1 MKPVTGLKKWA
12 LALAAPLLLN
22 GCFIMPGKFG
32 STLDLRKDGSFTFSY
47 KGEVM
52 FQSPDEMMKG
62 KADVWS
68 DDKAEC
74 YKDGDASAAGA
85 AAAAAADAASGFAD
99 AAAGVATDD
108 ATNAMA
114 SEDDATSAVDEA
126 VDNTRP
132 CSKKEIAEQRADW
145 EAQQKTKAA
154 EKAKESAAFA
164 SMFGYAPGDEKAM
177 AAFAT
182 KLSKYRGWK
191 SVVNQGNG
199 KFLVD
204 YQISGRLDHDF
215 IFPVLPEGDVVFPFV
230 QIRGREAGKVFVNTP
245 ALLGGGLM
253 AMAAKAKAFGAPD
266 SNDAPDVTGIVDGSF
281 TITTD
286 GEILTNNSEDGA
298 EKIPT
303 GRALRWVING
313 DTKRI
318 PEALILL
325 N

>member
-1 MKPVTGLKKWA
+1 MSLLVPLKKWA
-12 LALAAPLLLN
+12 FVLAAPLLLS

-47 KGEVM
+47 KGEVL
-52 FQSPDEMMKG
+52 FQSPDEIMKG
-62 KADVWS
+62 QPEVWS
-68 DDKAEC
+68 DDRAEC
-74 YKDGDASAAGA
+74 TLEAEAIDAAGA
-85 AAAAAADAASGFAD
+85 AAAAAADAAAAAAD
-99 AAAGVATDD
+99 AATVEGSEAVNATDAASD
-108 ATNAMA
+108 AA
-114 SEDDATSAVDEA
+114 AVEEPYN
-126 VDNTRP
+126 NTRP
-132 CSKKEIAEQRADW
+132 CTKAEIAEQKANWIED
-145 EAQQKTKAA
+145 QKQKASK
-154 EKAKESAAFA
+154 KAKESAAFA

-182 KLSKYRGWK
+182 KLAKYRGWK

-230 QIRGREAGKVFVNTP
+230 QIRAREAGKVYVNTP

-266 SNDAPDVTGIVDGSF
+266 ANDAPNVAGIVDGSF

-313 DTKRI
+313 ETKRI

-325 N
+325 D

>member
-1 MKPVTGLKKWA
+1 MTGLKKWA
-12 LALAAPLLLN
+12 LALAAPLLLS

-32 STLDLRKDGSFTFSY
+32 SSLDLRKDGSFTFSY

-52 FQSPDEMMKG
+52 FQSPDEIMKG
-62 KADVWS
+62 KAEVWS

-74 YKDGDASAAGA
+74 TIDAATMDAAAAAGA
-85 AAAAAADAASGFAD
+85 AAAAAADAAAN
-99 AAAGVATDD
+99 AVEAAGETANAT
-108 ATNAMA
+108 
-114 SEDDATSAVDEA
+114 EA
-126 VDNTRP
+126 VPEIDDGPATRP
-132 CSKKEIAEQRADW
+132 CTNKEIAEQKADW
-145 EAQQKTKAA
+145 EQQQKDKAA
-154 EKAKESAAFA
+154 NKAKESAAFA

-204 YQISGRLDHDF
+204 YQISGKLDHDF

-230 QIRGREAGKVFVNTP
+230 QIRAREGGKVFVNTP

-303 GRALRWVING
+303 GRALRWLING

-325 N
+325 D

>member
-1 MKPVTGLKKWA
+1 MTDLKKWA
-12 LALAAPLLLN
+12 FALAAPLMLS

-32 STLDLRKDGSFTFSY
+32 SSLDLRKDGSFTFSY

-62 KADVWS
+62 KAEVWS

-74 YKDGDASAAGA
+74 YSDAETTDAAAAAGA
-85 AAAAAADAASGFAD
+85 AAAAAAAAD
-99 AAAGVATDD
+99 AAANAVEAAGD
-108 ATNAMA
+108 AA
-114 SEDDATSAVDEA
+114 SETADAAEPILEINDGPA
-126 VDNTRP
+126 TRP
-132 CSKKEIAEQRADW
+132 CSKKEIAEQKTDW
-145 EAQQKTKAA
+145 DQQQQDKVAK
-154 EKAKESAAFA
+154 KAKESAAFA

-177 AAFAT
+177 AAFAA